1 MLEELEYTLDDTT
14 YLIKKLP
21 LGKSQ
26 EVLVRILKLIGGAD
40 GIEENL
46 LASLPQRLR
55 VDDINFLRE
64 RLLGEHCAVMND
76 AGAYVPLGKALVER
90 HFAGH
95 IGKLFHI
102 LGKCIVH
109 NFADFL
115 ADLRLDEL
123 VDTGKSVAE

>member
-1 MLEELEYTLDDTT
+1 MLEEIEYPFDDQT

-26 EVLVRILKLIGGAD
+26 DVLVRIVKLIGGAD

-46 LASLPQRLR
+46 LATLPQKLR
-55 VDDINFLRE
+55 VEDINFLRE
-64 RLLGEHCAVMND
+64 QLFGEHCSLMNE
-76 AGAYVPLGKALVER
+76 AGNYVPMGKQLVER

-95 IGKLFHI
+95 IGKMFHI

-109 NFADFL
+109 NFSDFL
-115 ADLRLDEL
+115 ADLRLEEL
-123 VDTGKSVAE
+123 VGAALQQE

>member
-1 MLEELEYTLDDTT
+1 MLEELEYTIDDAT

-26 EVLVRILKLIGGAD
+26 EVLVRIVKLIGGAD

-46 LASLPQRLR
+46 LASLPNKLR
-55 VDDINFLRE
+55 VEDINFLRE
-64 RLLGEHCAVMND
+64 RLLGEHCSVMNE
-76 AGAYVPLGKALVER
+76 AGNWVPMGKALVEN

-95 IGKLFHI
+95 IGKMFHI

-109 NFADFL
+109 NYSDFL
-115 ADLRLDEL
+115 ADLRLDDL
-123 VDTGKSVAE
+123 VETALEE